1 MDDGRLVA
9 GRYRLVEEIG
19 RGGMGTV
26 WRAHDELLGR
36 QVAVKRLHV
45 SPELDADELARRNE
59 RTRREAQAAA
69 RINHPNVVS
78 VHDVVDDAGLPCIVM
93 EYVPS
98 VTLGDVIKEAMLSNS
113 AVPPGEAAR
122 IGRGMITALRAA
134 HSAGVLHRDVK
145 PGNVLLGE
153 DGRVVL
159 TDFGIAV
166 ATGTSTLTKTGE
178 LVGSIDYLAP
188 ERVRGHTP
196 GPAADLWALGATLY
210 QALEGR
216 PPFRKLTAVETA
228 YAIAVDPLDPP
239 RNAGPLTALIEAL
252 LAKEP
257 ADRPSAEAVE
267 QALRTP
273 TAYTDTAWM
282 RMSGTSGVSGTP
294 GMSGTSNG
302 NPGARAAAGEGD
314 TAGDGGTAATGGMAS
329 PVQDPRSATG
339 PSSAVPHLGPAPQ
352 PAPNNPYAAP
362 VPGPAQTPP
371 SGAYLASPAA
381 DGTAAT
387 GSMATTGG
395 AAAGVPVEG
404 PTSPVH
410 RTSADPAVPGSG
422 KKRKRGRTLLLS
434 AVAVVAVLVV
444 AGGTLYALG
453 FGPGGKD
460 AQASDGGT
468 PRTEAPSPAPSKPS
482 AKPTPGPCPPATTGS
497 RTRRPTSPSRCPTA
511 GRASGRRTATAPP
524 TSTRTSW
531 WGCASRSSTSRA
543 RIRSSTGRTTSATP
557 SARASSP
564 GTSSCGCRARS
575 SASGPPRCGSGD
587 GRGASGTS
595 APWTWGSAGPAR
607 RSTRSTSPRR
617 TPSGSGT
624 RRSSTT
630 SWPGSSCPRTPSS
643 RRGQAGYGV
652 PCHRPPVSKAP
663 AHPHPKS
670 RTVRGAVR
678 VHPDAPQ
685 PSRV

>member
-78 VHDVVDDAGLPCIVM
+78 VHDVVDDGGLPCIVM

-98 VTLGDVIKEAMLSNS
+98 VTLGDVIKEAMLSDS

-210 QALEGR
+210 QAIEGR

-228 YAIAVDPLDPP
+228 YSIAVDPLDPP

-273 TAYTDTAWM
+273 AAYTDTAWTGM
-282 RMSGTSGVSGTP
+282 SGTPGASGISGTSGS
-294 GMSGTSNG
+294 
-302 NPGARAAAGEGD
+302 NPGVARAAGEWD
-314 TAGDGGTAATGGMAS
+314 TAGGSGTAATGGMSS
-329 PVQDPRSATG
+329 PVQDPRTGTG
-339 PSSAVPHLGPAPQ
+339 PSAPNPPPSPQ
-352 PAPNNPYAAP
+352 PAPNNPYATP
-362 VPGPAQTPP
+362 VQGPAQAPP
-371 SGAYLASPAA
+371 PAA
-381 DGTAAT
+381 F
-387 GSMATTGG
+387 
-395 AAAGVPVEG
+395 PVEG

-410 RTSADPAVPGSG
+410 RTTTDPAAPGSG
-422 KKRKRGRTLLLS
+422 SGTKRKRGRTLLLS
-434 AVAVVAVLVV
+434 AVAVVAALTV

-453 FGPGGKD
+453 FGPGSGGD
-460 AQASDGGT
+460 AQASDGGKAQ
-468 PRTEAPSPAPSKPS
+468 TEAPSPAPSKPS
-482 AKPTPGPCPPATTGS
+482 AKPTPRPLPDGYHWVKDPAADVTVPVPDGWTRQRQANGNGS
-497 RTRRPTSPSRCPTA
+497 TYLNPNQLVGLRIEVLDFASVNPLQHWKDNERNALNEGKFPGYQQLRMQDTVFRGRPAALWEWRWSGSKRDFRA
-511 GRASGRRTATAPP
+511 VDLGFGR
-524 TSTRTSW
+524 
-531 WGCASRSSTSRA
+531 
-543 RIRSSTGRTTSATP
+543 
-557 SARASSP
+557 P
-564 GTSSCGCRARS
+564 GEKEYAVYL
-575 SASGPPRCGSGD
+575 
-587 GRGASGTS
+587 S
-595 APWTWGSAGPAR
+595 APDAEWGRYKKVFDNVLAGLQLPE
-607 RSTRSTSPRR
+607 
-617 TPSGSGT
+617 
-624 RRSSTT
+624 
-630 SWPGSSCPRTPSS
+630 
-643 RRGQAGYGV
+643 
-652 PCHRPPVSKAP
+652 
-663 AHPHPKS
+663 
-670 RTVRGAVR
+670 
-678 VHPDAPQ
+678 DAKQ
-685 PSRV
+685 

>member
-26 WRAHDELLGR
+26 WRAHDELLVR

-98 VTLGDVIKEAMLSNS
+98 VTLGDVIKEATLANS
-113 AVPPGEAAR
+113 SVPPGEAAR

-210 QALEGR
+210 QAMEGR

-228 YAIAVDPLDPP
+228 YSIAVDPLDPP

-273 TAYTDTAWM
+273 TAYTDTAWLGM
-282 RMSGTSGVSGTP
+282 SGASGTPGATGAPGISGTSGS
-294 GMSGTSNG
+294 
-302 NPGARAAAGEGD
+302 NPGVPGVAGEGD
-314 TAGDGGTAATGGMAS
+314 TAGGSGTAATGGMTS
-329 PVQDPRSATG
+329 PVQDPRTATG
-339 PSSAVPHLGPAPQ
+339 SSAAHPNPGTTPRPAPG
-352 PAPNNPYAAP
+352 NPYAAP
-362 VPGPAQTPP
+362 APVPAQSPP
-371 SGAYLASPAA
+371 SLPGAYHPAAPAA
-381 DGTAAT
+381 DGTAVT

-395 AAAGVPVEG
+395 AAAAFPVEG

-410 RTSADPAVPGSG
+410 RTTTDPAVPDSG

-434 AVAVVAVLVV
+434 AVAVVAVLAVT
-444 AGGTLYALG
+444 GGTLYALG
-453 FGPGGKD
+453 FRPGGGD

-468 PRTEAPSPAPSKPS
+468 PQTEVPTPAPSKPS
-482 AKPTPGPCPPATTGS
+482 AKPTPRPLPDGYHWVKDPAADVTVPVPDGWTRQRQANGNGS
-497 RTRRPTSPSRCPTA
+497 TYLNPNQLVGLRIEVLDFASANPLQHWKDNERNALSEGKFPGYQQLRMQDTVFRGRPAALWEWRWA
-511 GRASGRRTATAPP
+511 GSKRDFRAIDLGFGR
-524 TSTRTSW
+524 
-531 WGCASRSSTSRA
+531 
-543 RIRSSTGRTTSATP
+543 
-557 SARASSP
+557 P
-564 GTSSCGCRARS
+564 GEKEYAVYL
-575 SASGPPRCGSGD
+575 
-587 GRGASGTS
+587 S
-595 APWTWGSAGPAR
+595 APDAEWGRYKKVFDNVLAGLELPEER
-607 RSTRSTSPRR
+607 K
-617 TPSGSGT
+617 
-624 RRSSTT
+624 
-630 SWPGSSCPRTPSS
+630 
-643 RRGQAGYGV
+643 Q
-652 PCHRPPVSKAP
+652 
-663 AHPHPKS
+663 
-670 RTVRGAVR
+670 
-678 VHPDAPQ
+678 
-685 PSRV
+685 